1 MHMRSQ
7 LNPGTHLTTT
17 SVRTSTPYGVLERLL
32 HFART
37 TLTARVATM
46 GTVLLALGATVSAP
60 VTAHAAAKISGTIF
74 EDMNYAGGAGRSYA
88 NASGALPV
96 TAAHRVVRCGHG
108 SVLQG
113 DGHEQSGRIHGERPE
128 CGSIY
133 RPRGLQLGDQWPYR
147 LSRGLASAV
156 PTFRTQLVNGVT
168 SGITNEVGGHVPG
181 MPDAGQANGNNFLD
195 PVTWQ
200 FTVGPV
206 GYAQAATIVDVP
218 NANANITGID
228 FGFSF
233 DVVSNINSAGMGS
246 LSQAIT
252 NANGLANLGL
262 AQSGLTPDL
271 EHLVWMIPNGTNAPG
286 LRASYDAFTAGVA
299 SIALDS
305 PLPPIQNALVL
316 DAQTQP
322 GWQQN
327 PIVQLDGSNA
337 GVGANGLE
345 ILAPG
350 CTIKGLIL
358 GGFDGAGLSI
368 SDLDC
373 TVMGNWIGLDATG
386 TGALMNHG
394 DGIQVWADNAIL
406 GGSTPAERNV
416 ISGNGGDGVRIE
428 FTSTGSTVKG
438 NWIGPDANGTGFI
451 GNGSLITPS
460 AGLEAN
466 GDNLILGGTTPEEGN
481 VISGNNGDGVRLSG
495 FANQLLGNRI
505 GVDATGAPMA
515 NGGAG
520 VVVTPDFGGSNCEIG
535 GTADGA
541 GNTIANNTG
550 NGVELDPL
558 AGEGVQIL
566 GNVFADNGGLGID
579 LGADGLDLND
589 PLDVD
594 GGPNSHQNFPVLSLA
609 LTSSQDLHV
618 QGTLSSEVSTPY
630 LIQLFASATS
640 DPSGFGEGQR
650 FLGSVVTMTDVTG
663 EAFFDTTLTC
673 DVAIGEVITATA
685 TTLDFNNTS
694 EFSEGLA
701 AAEAQGIDVGPLTDL
716 ATSEAGDSAMFTVVL
731 EYRPSAD
738 VVIPVTSLNPDE
750 AMPAVSSLTFTPS
763 NWDQPQDVWVRGVD
777 DAVMDGD
784 QPFTISLE
792 ASSSSD
798 SHYSG
803 RDADDVTGS
812 NADNDVAGITV
823 TPTGGLA
830 TTEAGDTT
838 SFTVQLT
845 SEPTADVVI
854 PVSSNTPSE
863 GVASV
868 DSLTFT
874 AADWNVPQTVTL
886 TGTDD
891 SVVDGDVPY
900 TIVLGPAQS
909 ADPNYDAMDAD
920 DVFANNA
927 DNDAAGVDLDAVDR
941 AGHHG
946 GRWHRHG
953 QRPSQGAAVG
963 RRDLHAHE
971 QQPRRRHR
979 RAHEH
984 HFHARGLE
992 RGADRH
998 ADRCQ

>member
-1 MHMRSQ
+1 MRSQ
-7 LNPGTHLTTT
+7 LNPGTHSKTT
-17 SVRTSTPYGVLERLL
+17 SARPSTPCSVLERLQ

-37 TLTARVATM
+37 PLSARVAM
-46 GTVLLALGATVSAP
+46 LGTVLLALGATVSAP

-96 TAAHRVVRCGHG
+96 TARIELFDAVTGKFSKATGMNNPGVYTVSGLNAGRYIVRVVCS
-108 SVLQG
+108 SVT
-113 DGHEQSGRIHGERPE
+113 SGRTG
-128 CGSIY
+128 Y
-133 RPRGLQLGDQWPYR
+133 LAGLHQ
-147 LSRGLASAV
+147 AV

-181 MPDAGQANGNNFLD
+181 MPDAGQANSNNFLD

-299 SIALDS
+299 SIALNS

-322 GWQQN
+322 GWQQH
-327 PIVQLDGSNA
+327 PIVQIDGTNA

-358 GGFDGAGLSI
+358 GGFDGAGLTI

-373 TVMGNWIGLDATG
+373 TVMGNWIGLDASG
-386 TGALMNHG
+386 AGALMNHG

-609 LTSSQDLHV
+609 LTSSQDLHL

-731 EYRPSAD
+731 KYRPSGD

-750 AMPAVSSLTFTPS
+750 AMPAVASLTFTPS

-777 DAVMDGD
+777 DAVMDGAM
-784 QPFTISLE
+784 PFTIALE
-792 ASSSSD
+792 PATSSD

-803 RDADDVTGS
+803 RDADDVTGL

-854 PVSSNTPSE
+854 PVSSNTPGE
-863 GVASV
+863 GVAGV

-886 TGTDD
+886 TGADD
-891 SVVDGDVPY
+891 SIVDGDVPY

-927 DNDAAGVDLDAVDR
+927 DNDVAGAHHHAADRDRHVDLAGAVLV
-941 AGHHG
+941 
-946 GRWHRHG
+946 
-953 QRPSQGAAVG
+953 GAAMG
-963 RRDLHAHE
+963 HAA
-971 QQPRRRHR
+971 RSR
-979 RAHEH
+979 RATP
-984 HFHARGLE
+984 FVRTRTASTGTPGRMPCATARRASRFQSGTT
-992 RGADRH
+992 ANPH
-998 ADRCQ
+998 PA